1 MNNED
6 DYNVK
11 ELIELKKKID
21 KSNHKLSEAAKK
33 NWQNAEWREKML
45 SARKYSN
52 LKRWTAEYRKEWSK
66 KMTEARKNKKVSKPE
81 ISKDELVDLKKKY
94 GFEK

>member
-21 KSNHKLSEAAKK
+21 KSNHKRSEPAQKK
-33 NWQNAEWREKML
+33 WLNAEWREQM
-45 SARKYSN
+45 
-52 LKRWTAEYRKEWSK
+52 
-66 KMTEARKNKKVSKPE
+66 
-81 ISKDELVDLKKKY
+81 
-94 GFEK
+94 